1 MKKQLLITLLFS
13 PFCFANAQ
21 SVIST
26 DSIAIFRTD
35 EDNSKRGLVLQKTR
49 GYVSDIS
56 ASGNGFEISVF
67 KQYNGFMKLEKATA
81 PKGMVSQLNT
91 LPGFAQYAWDDGKL
105 SLKKEKAFSL
115 TRNMASP
122 FAYNFLD
129 VTSLSGGIITDGNV
143 AISNDEIGGDYAKLL
158 QLAPKALSFEGA
170 KHTSKYLY
178 LKTYTEA
185 EYLKTPSYFEPYTA
199 RYFTDDRI
207 PKQTKKIS
215 LKTDPKNPVIYAFDD
230 YSFVYLST
238 PKKGVFEINK
248 VDTTG
253 NTVLVDKLTLAE
265 NFGLLKHTHA
275 KGQTDKAVFSFGE
288 ILTKK
293 GFTMLFGTA
302 ATDYKKG
309 NEYLL
314 VRLDANGKIMYKH
327 AFQVSEEGYVFMDVA
342 LMANE
347 KDAIVKLTLR
357 KGLKGSLYHIK
368 INEEGVKY
376 QTRWERE
383 NNKTAKVITS
393 DSKSQA
399 AGDHQDSY
407 LQTLPNGENVFW
419 GVSYGIGAASG
430 TQKGYG
436 FTHIGADG
444 VILNY
449 YNANCFIPAGL
460 QHQGYSLSAYTLE
473 DGRIVLMANEPRDN
487 SALTLQKYSLLDR
500 EYSEKYTLVAKNV
513 PELAILFEQQ
523 NLASDKADF
532 KTGNKFLDKVANK
545 TVGLVAAETD
555 APKRQ
560 IQLEESPLAYSPAY
574 YVVDTKKQSI
584 KIFNMN
590 SKGGYSIPDVQNIWF
605 DKTKGELTTF
615 LRTLE
620 KPIESGRNAKP
631 YPRAVFLH
639 SITIGL

>member
-1 MKKQLLITLLFS
+1 MKKQLLTTLLLSTFYFS
-13 PFCFANAQ
+13 NAQ

-26 DSIAIFRTD
+26 DSVAIFRTD
-35 EDNSKRGLVLQKTR
+35 EDNITRGLALQKTR

-56 ASGNGFEISVF
+56 ASTNGFEISVF

-91 LPGFAQYAWDDGKL
+91 VPGFAQYVMDGGKL

-129 VTSLSGGIITDGNV
+129 VTSLTGGIITDGNV

-158 QLAPKALSFEGA
+158 QISPKSLSFEGA
-170 KHTSKYLY
+170 KYTTKYFY
-178 LKTYTEA
+178 LKSYTEA

-199 RYFTDDRI
+199 RYFKEEYT
-207 PKQTKKIS
+207 PKQTKKIN
-215 LKTDPKNPVIYAFDD
+215 LKTDPKNPAIYTFDD

-253 NTVLVDKLTLAE
+253 NTVLVDKLTLDE
-265 NFGLLKHTHA
+265 NFGLLKHTLA

-288 ILTKK
+288 LLTKT
-293 GFTMLFGTA
+293 GFTLLLGTA

-314 VRLDANGKIMYKH
+314 VRLDPNGKITYKH
-327 AFQVSEEGYVFMDVA
+327 AFQVVEDGYVFMDA
-342 LMANE
+342 TLMANE
-347 KDAIVKLTLR
+347 KDVIVKLTLR
-357 KGLKGSLYHIK
+357 KGLKGALYHIK

-383 NNKTAKVITS
+383 NNKTAKVITL
-393 DSKSQA
+393 DNKIQV
-399 AGDHQDSY
+399 AGAHQDSY

-419 GVSYGIGAASG
+419 GATYGIGSASG

-460 QHQGYSLSAYTLE
+460 QYQSYDVFAYTLE
-473 DGRIVLMANEPRDN
+473 DGRVLIIANEPRDN
-487 SALTLQKYSLLDR
+487 SVLTLQKYSLLERDYAR
-500 EYSEKYTLVAKNV
+500 NYTLVAKNA
-513 PELAILFEQQ
+513 PELVMVFEQQ
-523 NLASDKADF
+523 KLSPDKVEL
-532 KTGNKFLDKVANK
+532 KTGSKFLDKVANK
-545 TVGLVAAETD
+545 TIDILATEKD
-555 APKRQ
+555 ATRRQ
-560 IQLEESPLAYSPAY
+560 IQCEENTLAYAPAY
-574 YVVDTKKQSI
+574 YVIDTQKQNI

-590 SKGGYSIPDVQNIWF
+590 SKGGYSIPDVENIWF

-620 KPIESGRNAKP
+620 KPLASGKYPKP
-631 YPRAVFLH
+631 YPKAVFLN
-639 SITIGL
+639 SITIGF